1 MAGRK
6 KAPASTPVS
15 PVLQGLVDQVPVTP
29 ALMDRLIERI
39 NNQTVI
45 RAAAQSDVTQE
56 VALLAA
62 LLHLR
67 ERESLLTALVED
79 LEQALPGD
87 KRTYRALR
95 RRVDEALPDP
105 DPETQADGLEPDLTS
120 AEAADFESWL
130 FMQSNVMHLQ
140 PVPLMLRSWRAD
152 EEWRNRT
159 HEKPYRSKA

>member
-6 KAPASTPVS
+6 KALASTPVS
-15 PVLQGLVDQVPVTP
+15 PVLQGLVEQVPVTP
-29 ALMDRLIERI
+29 ALMDSLIERI

-67 ERESLLTALVED
+67 ERESLLSALVAD
-79 LEQALPGD
+79 LAQSLPGD
-87 KRTYRALR
+87 KRTYRALK
-95 RRVDEALPDP
+95 RRVDEALPAADAP
-105 DPETQADGLEPDLTS
+105 ADGLVPDLTS

-130 FMQSNVMHLQ
+130 FMQSKVMELQ
-140 PVPLMLRSWRAD
+140 PVPAMLRAWRAD
-152 EEWRNRT
+152 EEWRNRA